1 MPEYFVSTACC
12 FQAQVEMEQIRSLLQ
27 QELQTKTQEIV
38 TAKKEGHSEESL
50 RSLYDQRSGKQ
61 RQIFSRREEEEA
73 AALRTH
79 NVLATRR
86 CLRGPSQRLLRH
98 TVHYAVTISNA
109 QITLYN
115 ADCAV

>member
-50 RSLYDQRSGKQ
+50 RSLYDQAQFFAEKLSKLEQPAVASHEGM
-61 RQIFSRREEEEA
+61 
-73 AALRTH
+73 LRPL
-79 NVLATRR
+79 V
-86 CLRGPSQRLLRH
+86 
-98 TVHYAVTISNA
+98 
-109 QITLYN
+109 
-115 ADCAV
+115 